1 MKKYEGM
8 FIIKP
13 DLPQEA
19 SQNLIDQIGEV
30 ITKNSGKLE
39 TSDIWTEKKKM
50 FFTIKKYNEGTYYLA
65 TFTLPPEAV
74 AKLHQAYKLN
84 EDILR
89 VMITSK
95 EQEKD
100 HG

>member
-13 DLPQEA
+13 DLQQEA
-19 SQNLIDQIGEV
+19 RQNLINQIGEV
-30 ITKNSGKLE
+30 ITKNSGQVE
-39 TSDIWTEKKKM
+39 SSDIWTEKKKM
-50 FFTIKKYNEGTYYLA
+50 FFTIKKYSEGTYYLA

-74 AKLHQAYKLN
+74 TKLHQAYKLN

-95 EQEKD
+95 E
-100 HG
+100 